1 MTARSYALSD
11 GNSFYCSCERVF
23 DPSLEG
29 RPVIVLSNNDG
40 CAVAITPEAKA
51 LGVKMGSP
59 WFQIRDLCKREGIVA
74 RSSNYA
80 LYGDMSRRVNEVYK
94 TFSSVV
100 EVYSI
105 DESFLDFSDVPDR
118 TALAQEMRRT
128 VKQWTGIPTRVGIGP
143 TRVLSKVANNL
154 AKKRLELNGVCDL
167 TDEALRRQLLPLL
180 DIEDVW
186 GIGRASAPKLRAV
199 GIRTAADLCDM
210 PPRQARAMLTVA
222 GEKLVRELNGIHC
235 DDLELTPPVRKGIA
249 VTRSFGKPITTVE
262 EMMQATGFYATRA
275 AEKLRRHRVLAPSIR
290 VFMHT
295 SPFREGP
302 SRSVAKTIGF
312 PSPTWD
318 TRDLVAAATRATKLI
333 WADGFHYAKA
343 GVMLDGLTTP
353 EETPRSLFDAPDP
366 SRDALLS
373 ALDSINGKFG
383 RGSLYL
389 ARTSHNPAWKL
400 RSDLKSPAYTTD
412 LRQAPLARA

>member
-1 MTARSYALSD
+1 MTTRAYVLSD

-23 DPSLEG
+23 DPSLEK

-40 CAVAITPEAKA
+40 CAVAITPEAKT
-51 LGVKMGSP
+51 LGIKMGSP

-94 TFSSVV
+94 HFSAVV

-105 DESFLDFSDVPDR
+105 DESFLDFTDVADR

-154 AKKRLELNGVCDL
+154 AKKRLELDGVCNL
-167 TDEALRRQLLPLL
+167 MDEQARRQLLPLL
-180 DIEDVW
+180 EVEDVW

-199 GIRTAADLCDM
+199 GINTAADLRDI
-210 PPRQARAMLTVA
+210 PPRQARAMLTVG

-235 DDLELTPPVRKGIA
+235 DDLELSPPPRKGIA
-249 VTRSFGKPITTVE
+249 VTRSFGRPITTLE
-262 EMMQATGFYATRA
+262 EMLQATAFYTTRA
-275 AEKLRRHRVLAPSIR
+275 AEKLRRHQVLAPSVR

-295 SPFREGP
+295 SPFRDGP
-302 SRSVAKTIGF
+302 KRSVAMTVSL
-312 PSPTWD
+312 PSPSWD
-318 TRDLVAAATRATKLI
+318 TRDLVAATTVATRKL
-333 WADGFHYAKA
+333 WAEGYAYAKA

-353 EETPRSLFDAPDP
+353 AETPRSLFDTPDP
-366 SRDALLS
+366 SREAVLS
-373 ALDSINGKFG
+373 ALDGINAKFG
-383 RGSLYL
+383 RGTLYL
-389 ARTSHNPAWKL
+389 ARTGHSPAWRLKQ
-400 RSDLKSPAYTTD
+400 DLISPAYTTR
-412 LRQAPLARA
+412 LLEAPLATC